1 MSKNWINLRTERLF
15 YPMHRYNMQ
24 DISLTSDG
32 ITSDEVT

>member
-24 DISLTSDG
+24 DISLDG